1 MGPLAAYS
9 IKSALLL
16 SILFAFYML
25 TLGRQ
30 KDASLRRISLVAIC
44 IISTIIPLFYN
55 MGVRADA
62 IQRVIVV
69 APPTATEIPGPAPIS
84 IVAKII
90 TFAITSGT
98 ILGVLIS
105 VIGLARI
112 LMIRARTVYH
122 DGLRLRIMPN
132 DYPSPFCFCG
142 SIYLSES
149 DFSNLSEMI
158 LTHESSHIRHLHF
171 IDLLIG
177 RVLLILQWWNPM
189 AWLLVRELQRVHEYQ
204 ADNDVLKAGYDNKEY
219 QYLLL
224 HRTISDA
231 RSGFVSGFKQST
243 LKNRL
248 KMINREKSGMR
259 NVTALIILLASTTF
273 ITIALPH
280 SPMMVY
286 VNDKFSAIN
295 VDSYRHTQVQ
305 DKIITI
311 DEEPLVILD
320 GNPIPYTS
328 LKSINPADIES
339 MSVWKD
345 NPEYPHGVIEIR
357 TKQKKTTKH

>member
-1 MGPLAAYS
+1 
-9 IKSALLL
+9 
-16 SILFAFYML
+16 
-25 TLGRQ
+25 
-30 KDASLRRISLVAIC
+30 
-44 IISTIIPLFYN
+44 
-55 MGVRADA
+55 
-62 IQRVIVV
+62 
-69 APPTATEIPGPAPIS
+69 
-84 IVAKII
+84 
-90 TFAITSGT
+90 
-98 ILGVLIS
+98 
-105 VIGLARI
+105 
-112 LMIRARTVYH
+112 
-122 DGLRLRIMPN
+122 
-132 DYPSPFCFCG
+132 
-142 SIYLSES
+142 
-149 DFSNLSEMI
+149 
-158 LTHESSHIRHLHF
+158 
-171 IDLLIG
+171 
-177 RVLLILQWWNPM
+177 
-189 AWLLVRELQRVHEYQ
+189 
-204 ADNDVLKAGYDNKEY
+204 
-219 QYLLL
+219 
-224 HRTISDA
+224 
-231 RSGFVSGFKQST
+231 
-243 LKNRL
+243 
-248 KMINREKSGMR
+248 MINREKSGMR